1 MIPEVEWL
9 DCIIILFLL
18 FGFWG
23 NCHTIFHSSYTALHF
38 ANRMQGFHCLAILT
52 TLTVFCFFF
61 FFFFIVATW
70 VWAGSSLWFWFLVP
84 YDYWCCQSCST
95 EIPWTA
101 ARQASLFFTISWSLL
116 KLTSVDLVMSSNHL
130 NLCLP
135 FFLMSSVFSST
146 KVFFSELALRI
157 RWPQYWS
164 FSFSISPSN
173 EYSGWF
179 PLGLTVLISLLSR
192 GLLRVFSNTTL

>member
-18 FGFWG
+18 FGG
-23 NCHTIFHSSYTALHF
+23 T
-38 ANRMQGFHCLAILT
+38 AILFSIAAILLYILPT
-52 TLTVFCFFF
+52 ECKDSTVSPSSPHSLFSVLF

-95 EIPWTA
+95 EILWTA

-116 KLTSVDLVMSSNHL
+116 KLTSVDLVMPSNHL